1 MIRVVIVDDQTI
13 VRAGVS
19 RILGPI
25 DGFEVVAECADGDE
39 VLDAV
44 VACQPDVVLMDVRMR
59 RMDGVTATRRLT
71 DSGAGPPVL
80 ILTTFDDDDVL
91 WGAIEAGADAV
102 CYKPFD
108 IPHLLQQLGR
118 LASPSD
124 DEAASHAPPG

>member
-44 VACQPDVVLMDVRMR
+44 VACRPDVVLMDVRMR

-71 DSGAGPPVL
+71 ESGGPPVRARRSGGSVP
-80 ILTTFDDDDVL
+80 T
-91 WGAIEAGADAV
+91 
-102 CYKPFD
+102 KP
-108 IPHLLQQLGR
+108 GR
-118 LASPSD
+118 LTGARLKLIATASC
-124 DEAASHAPPG
+124 GR